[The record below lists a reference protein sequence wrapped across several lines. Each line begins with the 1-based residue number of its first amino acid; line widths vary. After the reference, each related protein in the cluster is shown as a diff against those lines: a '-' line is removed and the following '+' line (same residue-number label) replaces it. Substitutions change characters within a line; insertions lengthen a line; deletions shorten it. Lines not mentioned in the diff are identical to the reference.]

1 MLWSVVQVVLIPII
15 IGFIF
20 QKIAHQFAHKA
31 ATALPLV
38 SVIAISLILA
48 AVVAGSKA
56 QILKTGL
63 LFCSCHITQCVRI
76 YNWLSIS

>member
-15 IGFIF
+15 IGFVF
-20 QKIAHQFAHKA
+20 QKVARQFAHKA

-56 QILKTGL
+56 QILKQDY
-63 LFCSCHITQCVRI
+63 LF
-76 YNWLSIS
+76 LSS